1 MNLGTKPT
9 LHSVAER
16 AQVSIASVSRVI
28 NGRPATAQTKA
39 RVQQAIAELGYQPNS
54 SARALK
60 ARTSDQICLILPDLA
75 NPVFQS
81 MIRGVQRGFR
91 NSKYRVMLS
100 TSAMTTLELVR
111 QLENLGQSYADGLI
125 INALIYDDEIVELL
139 RKLNIPVVILGSTP
153 KGLNADS
160 IRVDNERGVQIG
172 IDYLY
177 SQNRERIF
185 LLNGPQSTIPAKKR
199 KKGFIDGL
207 AKHGISDPDL
217 HIVNCKAFTAKAAIE
232 ALASFK
238 NLRNYDSV
246 ICANDLLAAGVL
258 RFLSDKNIKVPEQVS
273 VVGIDNTDLA
283 DLLNPAITSIDF
295 KAEYRGELASKFMIE
310 RLANPETPLRRM
322 LIEPELIIRKSV

>member
-1 MNLGTKPT
+1 MNLGIKPT

-39 RVQQAIAELGYQPNS
+39 RVEKAIAELGYQPNS

-60 ARTSDQICLILPDLA
+60 ARTSEQICLILPDLA

-125 INALIYDDEIVELL
+125 INALIYDGEIVELL

-207 AKHGISDPDL
+207 TKHGISDPDS

-232 ALASFK
+232 ALASFN

-258 RFLSDKNIKVPEQVS
+258 RFLSDIDIKVPEQMS

>member
-9 LHSVAER
+9 LHSVAKR

-28 NGRPATAQTKA
+28 NGRPATPQTKA
-39 RVQQAIAELGYQPNS
+39 RVEQAISELGYQPNS

-60 ARTSDQICLILPDLA
+60 ARTSEQICLILPDLS

-139 RKLNIPVVILGSTP
+139 RKLNIPVVILGTTP

-172 IDYLY
+172 IDYLH
-177 SQNRERIF
+177 SQNRKQIF

-207 AKHGISDPDL
+207 AKQGVPDPEL
-217 HIVNCKAFTAKAAIE
+217 HIVNCKAFTANAAIE
-232 ALASFK
+232 ALESFK
-238 NLRNYDSV
+238 NLKNYDSV
-246 ICANDLLAAGVL
+246 ICANDLLAAGAL
-258 RFLSDKNIKVPEQVS
+258 RFLSDMNIKVPQQMS

-295 KAEYRGELASKFMIE
+295 KAEYRGELAANFMIE
-310 RLANPETPLRRM
+310 RLANPKTPLRRM